1 MVTKT
6 HPHCP
11 CSLQSEDHSASLA
24 WTSTGTEGHAFVP
37 RITPP
42 MTPRAKP
49 GATEPLNSRAT
60 TILTA
65 SPIAAAT
72 ERTVSG
78 FRRDSF
84 APASALSGML
94 FIYWPQFFFG
104 GSRSIVRLS
113 FDGVHAIP
121 MANRSFLSVQPC
133 AAQTGQCGFAASPQV
148 NAQVRY
154 TGAGWVSTRSA
165 GRPSNALGHHG
176 AQVGR

>member
-1 MVTKT
+1 MVAKL

-24 WTSTGTEGHAFVP
+24 WTSTGTEGQAFVP

-42 MTPRAKP
+42 ITPRAKP
-49 GATEPLNSRAT
+49 AETEPLNSGAT
-60 TILTA
+60 TIVAA
-65 SPIAAAT
+65 SPIAAAI

-94 FIYWPQFFFG
+94 FIYWPRFFA
-104 GSRSIVRLS
+104 GSGSILRLS

-133 AAQTGQCGFAASPQV
+133 AAQTGQCGFARV
-148 NAQVRY
+148 
-154 TGAGWVSTRSA
+154 TRGQCPSA
-165 GRPSNALGHHG
+165 LYRRR
-176 AQVGR
+176 VGIDAFRRQAE